1 MPIFPW
7 PVVCDS
13 ARDVSHR
20 LDAFAA
26 NQVDMSSSADRLW
39 QKAQRYIADR
49 QLTAARITLEALIQR
64 DPQHVSAYIFLA
76 GILLSEGR
84 MRAATSLLLAA
95 ARAPQHDPE
104 VTCNLAL
111 ALLRVGEVLAAIRCA
126 DDLAAKLDVPGE
138 NLAVLAHVYQT
149 VGDHP
154 KALALV
160 ERARGLGMASPD
172 FHYFRSIQLMFNG
185 RIPEAQAELEA
196 CLKKNPQYGRAAL
209 SRARLGKQTRDSNH
223 VADLRARLK
232 HVEHGSMDEAALEFA
247 LFTELDNLREEDD
260 AWSSLARGNAIM
272 HERLGHDGAHET
284 RMCEELI
291 ALTTPEFLAQ
301 TSEPCSG
308 PMPIF
313 VIGMPRSGTT
323 VLEQILGNHSMVAS
337 AGELDDFAH
346 QLRWQA
352 DCHERALLD
361 EALLARAPDIDY
373 ANVGKRYLA
382 QTQWRARGKRF
393 FVDKLPPNYMLA
405 GLIHRA
411 LPNAPIIHISRDPMD
426 TCFSN
431 YKALFGDSVTYSYSL
446 ADIAA
451 HYLDYERFIQHWHR
465 VMPGRILDVSYA
477 ELVRDPLAGA
487 RKVLEYCGLP
497 FEPAC
502 IHISANAAPVAT
514 LSTMQVRE
522 PIHTRALGDWRRY
535 EKYLGP
541 LRDALGPR

>member
-1 MPIFPW
+1 
-7 PVVCDS
+7 
-13 ARDVSHR
+13 
-20 LDAFAA
+20 
-26 NQVDMSSSADRLW
+26 MSSSADRLW
-39 QKAQRYIADR
+39 QKAQRYIAER
-49 QLTAARITLEALIQR
+49 QLTAARITLESLIQR
-64 DPQHVSAYIFLA
+64 DPQYVPGYIFLA

-84 MRAATSLLLAA
+84 MRASTSLLLAA
-95 ARAPQHDPE
+95 GRIAQPDPE

-126 DDLAAKLDVPGE
+126 DDLAARPDIPGE

-149 VGDHP
+149 VGDHA

-160 ERARGLGMASPD
+160 ERARGFGMATAD
-172 FHYFRSIQLMFNG
+172 FHYFSSIQLMFNG
-185 RIPEAQAELEA
+185 RIPEAQAELDA
-196 CLKKNPQYGRAAL
+196 CLKKSPHYGRAAL
-209 SRARLGKQTRDSNH
+209 SRARLGKQTRESNH
-223 VADLRARLK
+223 VADLRARLQG
-232 HVEHGSMDEAALEFA
+232 VERDSLDEAALEFA
-247 LFTELDNLREEDD
+247 LFTELDNLREEDA
-260 AWSSLARGNAIM
+260 AWSALEHGNAIM
-272 HERLGHDGAHET
+272 HKRLGHDEAHET
-284 RMCEELI
+284 QMCDRLIEL
-291 ALTTPEFLAQ
+291 ATPEFLAQ
-301 TSEPCSG
+301 TSEPGAG

-323 VLEQILGNHSMVAS
+323 VLEQILGNHSTVAS

-361 EALLARAPDIDY
+361 EALLKRLPDLDY
-373 ANVGKRYLA
+373 ANVGRRYLA
-382 QTQWRARGKRF
+382 QTQWRARGRRF

-426 TCFSN
+426 VCFSN

-451 HYLDYERFIQHWHR
+451 HYRNYERFMRHWHR
-465 VMPGRILDVSYA
+465 AMPGRILDISYA
-477 ELVRDPLAGA
+477 ELVRDPSAGA

-497 FEPAC
+497 FEPEC

-535 EKYLGP
+535 EKYLAP
-541 LRDALGPR
+541 LRDALE